1 MPKFKSVTRE
11 VVDRQTSE
19 IAGLTDAAQRGES
32 AQRSMEAQ
40 QRVLCE
46 AEGRTGRILIFIYLR
61 TSIFITFQKS
71 LKIIT
76 HMIFS
81 QFAIGGDLWRLFS
94 LKFSLGAI
102 HSILHTLLYWF
113 MG

>member
-1 MPKFKSVTRE
+1 MYLNRHAYGAVLQGNIWFLHLLYPSKFKSVTRE

-46 AEGRTGRILIFIYLR
+46 AEGRTGRIYHFHIFKDVN
-61 TSIFITFQKS
+61 F
-71 LKIIT
+71 
-76 HMIFS
+76 
-81 QFAIGGDLWRLFS
+81 
-94 LKFSLGAI
+94 
-102 HSILHTLLYWF
+102 
-113 MG
+113 